1 MSDTYRLHG
10 ANPSPYSQ
18 KMRALMRYRRLPF
31 VWDNY
36 GTARDVA
43 ITAQLPP
50 VIPVLR
56 FPDGTL
62 MNNSTPLAYELERRH
77 PGRAQRHPARPG
89 LAFLSDLIE
98 DFGDEWVTKMMF
110 HYRWYYADDRK
121 FAQTVDHRRSH
132 DRRSRPTSVRP
143 AMTAFND
150 RQVGRMAMVGCT
162 EQNKP
167 IIEESYF
174 RLLDMLNR
182 HVVQMPYL
190 FGSRPALA
198 DFGLFGQLIILATD
212 PTPDNRD
219 AQAAPPTCCCG
230 CCGSTMPP
238 ASRANGSMPTK
249 PLPTVIPELL
259 RLAADVY
266 LPFLAANFE
275 AMQHGD
281 EEVSVKL
288 LGPTY
293 AQAPFR
299 YQAKCYDG
307 LKKKFAALPREARRR
322 IRAVAAGD
330 RLFEVAF
337 VGWAKARSAV
347 PTRSIVDKSNR

>member
-1 MSDTYRLHG
+1 MSETYRLHG

-31 VWDNY
+31 VWDNS

-43 ITAQLPP
+43 IAAQLPP

-62 MNNSTPLAYELERRH
+62 MNDSTPLAYELERRH
-77 PGRAQRHPARPG
+77 PRERSVIPPDPA

-121 FAQTVDHRRSH
+121 FAQMWVIGERMIGQPADKRQA
-132 DRRSRPTSVRP
+132 

-174 RLLDMLNR
+174 RLLDLMNA

-212 PTPDNRD
+212 PTPAMEMRRRAPDVLLWLLRLDD
-219 AQAAPPTCCCG
+219 ASG
-230 CCGSTMPP
+230 VEGDWID
-238 ASRANGSMPTK
+238 ANK
-249 PLPTVIPELL
+249 PLPAVIPELL

-281 EEVSVKL
+281 KEVSVKL
-288 LGPTY
+288 LGRAF

-307 LKKKFAALPREARRR
+307 LKKKFAALPREASTR
-322 IRAVAAGD
+322 IRPLLEETDCLKWLA
-330 RLFEVAF
+330 
-337 VGWAKARSAV
+337 
-347 PTRSIVDKSNR
+347 